1 MRPPIAECRESP
13 ILNLNTPARTVYKKD
28 DVIAGENLRER
39 VAKNIGTTKLFG
51 GFNILLYVCCSLH
64 KYSIAMVNHC
74 LCRVEDLVDWS
85 HQVKTAPVA
94 V

>member
-13 ILNLNTPARTVYKKD
+13 ILTRPRGRYIKMMLLQGRT
-28 DVIAGENLRER
+28 GER

>member
-13 ILNLNTPARTVYKKD
+13 ILKHARANGIYKKD

>member
-1 MRPPIAECRESP
+1 MQGKPY
-13 ILNLNTPARTVYKKD
+13 LNTPARTVYKD
-28 DVIAGENLRER
+28 DVIVGENLRPER
-39 VAKNIGTTKLFG
+39 ESSKKIGTTKLFG

-64 KYSIAMVNHC
+64 KYSIAMANHC
-74 LCRVEDLVDWS
+74 LYWVEDLVDWS

>member
-13 ILNLNTPARTVYKKD
+13 ILLNTPARTVYKD

-39 VAKNIGTTKLFG
+39 VAKNIGATKLFG